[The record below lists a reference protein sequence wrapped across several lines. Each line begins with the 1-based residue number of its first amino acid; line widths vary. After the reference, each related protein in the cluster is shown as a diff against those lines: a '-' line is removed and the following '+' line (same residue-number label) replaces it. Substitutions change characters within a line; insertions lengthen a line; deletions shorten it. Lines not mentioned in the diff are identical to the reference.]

1 MQLPELRG
9 RGSRALCVIAWA
21 LCAGAAPAQTYPAK
35 TVRIV
40 VPFAPGGSTDVTA
53 RIVAQ
58 KLTDAWRQQVIVDN
72 RAGAGGNIGA
82 EAVAKAAPDGYTLLL
97 ATTGVMA
104 INHRLYRTLPY
115 DALRDFAPV
124 TQIGSLPLILIVHP
138 SLPVK
143 SVRDLIALAKSK
155 PGQLSYASSG
165 VGGATHMTAEIFRM
179 LSGVDIV
186 HIPYKGSGQAMVDLI
201 SGQVTIAFDQ
211 ITSSLPQ
218 VEAGKLRAL
227 AVTSAKRFASV
238 PQLPTMAEAGVP
250 GYEAVSWNGIA
261 VPAATP
267 RDVIGRIQG
276 EIARVL
282 QLPDIKERFFKD
294 GIEPVGSTPEQFAAH
309 IRAERAKW
317 EKVVER
323 AGIKPM

>member
-1 MQLPELRG
+1 MLRLICAIVLAG
-9 RGSRALCVIAWA
+9 GASGALS
-21 LCAGAAPAQTYPAK
+21 QSYPVK
-35 TVRIV
+35 NVRII
-40 VPFAPGGSTDVTA
+40 VPFAPAGSTDITA
-53 RIVAQ
+53 RIIAQ

-82 EAVAKAAPDGYTLLL
+82 ELVAKAAPDGYTLLL

-104 INHRLYRTLPY
+104 INHRLYKTLPY
-115 DALRDFAPV
+115 DAMRDFAPV
-124 TQIGSLPLILIVHP
+124 TQIGGLPLILIVHP

-143 SVRDLIALAKSK
+143 SVKELIALAKAK

-165 VGGATHMTAEIFRM
+165 VGGATHMTAEVFRM
-179 LSGVDIV
+179 LAGVDIV

-201 SGQVTIAFDQ
+201 SGQVGMAFDQ
-211 ITSSLPQ
+211 ITSSLPH
-218 VEAGKLRAL
+218 VESGKLRAL
-227 AVTSAKRFASV
+227 AVTSARRFASV
-238 PQLPTMAEAGVP
+238 PNLPTMAEAGVT

-261 VPAATP
+261 APAGTP
-267 RDVIGRIQG
+267 KDIVARIQG

-309 IRAERAKW
+309 IRSERAKW
-317 EKVVER
+317 EKVVDR